1 MLTINKINELSND
14 TVSFIH
20 KSEEAYHE
28 KISAVVD
35 EIIKDKNKKIIC
47 VAGPSASGKTTTS
60 GFLAKELKKRGVEAS
75 VVSLDNFYGAE
86 EDMPRLPDGRA
97 DYETVYA
104 LDLKEV
110 ERAFKEIISVGKTDI
125 PVFDFL
131 KHKRSDK
138 RQIIDITNGGILI
151 VEGLHAINPVIYAN
165 LPQESIFKIYISV
178 NQSIY
183 NEDGSVALKSH
194 QLRFIRRL
202 CRDSVYRSSD
212 AKNTLRLWTM
222 VVAGERKY
230 LYHLKYTADATL
242 VTLHEY
248 EPCLFKNIALKL
260 LENLPLDSENY
271 EEAMY
276 IKKVL
281 EGFNSIDPSL
291 VPKTSLMQEFI

>member
-1 MLTINKINELSND
+1 MLTINKINDGTKNVEA
-14 TVSFIH
+14 FIIE
-20 KSEEAYHE
+20 SEKAYHD

-35 EIIKDKNKKIIC
+35 EIIADKNKKIVC

-60 GFLAKELKKRGVEAS
+60 MFIANELKTRGVQAS
-75 VVSLDNFYGAE
+75 VVSLDNFYGFE

-110 ERAFKEIISVGKTDI
+110 ERAFKEIITVGKTDI

-131 KHKRSDK
+131 KHTRSDK
-138 RQIIDITNGGILI
+138 RQIIDITDGGILI
-151 VEGLHAINPVIYAN
+151 VEGLHAINPVISEN
-165 LPQESIFKIYISV
+165 LPSENLFKIYISV

-183 NEDGSVALKSH
+183 NDDGSVALNSR
-194 QLRFIRRL
+194 QIRLVRRL
-202 CRDSVYRSSD
+202 CRDSVYRSSN
-212 AKNTLRLWTM
+212 AKNTLHLWTM
-222 VVAGERKY
+222 VIEGEKKY
-230 LYHLKYTADATL
+230 LYHLKPSADIKL
-242 VTLHEY
+242 ITLHNY

-276 IKKVL
+276 VKKTL